1 MVADCSAWLLCEL
14 IPEPHIQQAHDLFI
28 GKVIA
33 AYADNRV
40 FSQGRWHFEDA
51 NEEWRTIHHVAGG
64 HFYSIGKAVSV
75 EEANLEL

>member
-1 MVADCSAWLLCEL
+1 M
-14 IPEPHIQQAHDLFI
+14 QN
-28 GKVIA
+28 
-33 AYADNRV
+33 NRV

-51 NEEWRTIHHVAGG
+51 DEEWRTIHHVAGG